1 MFDKMRAEQKEHVK
15 NSVGRLAFTGL
26 SFLIQIGWLVLLF
39 IRLNEYSTTIA
50 LLTSIVAFS
59 LALRIYGKHENAAF
73 KMSWIILLLLFPILG
88 LCLYGL
94 FGHTDM
100 IGRKKQRQFEKLDG
114 ALFPLLPQEELVMK
128 RLEEADYGVANQCR
142 YINRFSGFPVY
153 DNTKVDF
160 YAEAAEGFEAQL
172 AEMEKAEKYIFMEY
186 HAIEEA
192 TAFAAIREVLLRKAA
207 EGVEIRMLYDD
218 VGSVGFIDT
227 GFIKRMEAIGAQCRV
242 FNPVFP
248 VLNLFM
254 NNRDHRKITVIDGK
268 VGFTGGYNLADEYF
282 NITHSYGYWKDTGVK
297 LTGDAVKSLL
307 VMFLE
312 MWNAMK
318 ETDSDFGKYLEAAD
332 EGTESERENVCAQPV
347 AEYDREC
354 RTVSAGYVQPYADSP
369 LDTEPIGENV
379 YLNLIKNA
387 KRKLYIATPYLII
400 SDEMNRE
407 LGLAAKRG
415 VDVRVITPGIPDKKM
430 IYKITRSYYAGLVL
444 QGVRVY
450 EYTPGFI
457 HEKQV
462 LCDDECATVGTINFD
477 YRSLYHHFE
486 NGVFL
491 YKCEAVRDIS
501 RDFDE
506 TLEKCAE
513 VTEFY
518 KSGRSAVLRGTQCLL
533 RLFAPLL

>member
-1 MFDKMRAEQKEHVK
+1 MFGKMRAEEKERVK
-15 NSVGRLAFTGL
+15 NSVGRLTFTGL
-26 SFLIQIGWLVLLF
+26 SILIQIGW
-39 IRLNEYSTTIA
+39 
-50 LLTSIVAFS
+50 IV
-59 LALRIYGKHENAAF
+59 
-73 KMSWIILLLLFPILG
+73 LLLLFPILG

-94 FGHTDM
+94 FGHTDL
-100 IGRKKQRQFEKLDG
+100 IGKKKQRRFDKLDK
-114 ALFPLLPQEELVMK
+114 ALFPMIPQEERVL
-128 RLEEADYGVANQCR
+128 RQLEKEEFAVANQCR
-142 YINRFSGFPVY
+142 YISKFSGFPVY
-153 DNTKVDF
+153 DNTDVIF
-160 YAEAAEGFEAQL
+160 YAEASEGFEAQL
-172 AEMEKAEKYIFMEY
+172 AELEKAKKYIFMEY

-192 TAFAAIREVLLRKAA
+192 TAFARLKEVLGRKAA
-207 EGVEIRMLYDD
+207 EGVEVRLLYDD
-218 VGSVGFIDT
+218 VGSVGFIDS
-227 GFIKRMEAIGAQCRV
+227 GFIKRMEAIGVQCRV
-242 FNPVFP
+242 FNPVLP
-248 VLNLFM
+248 ILNLFM
-254 NNRDHRKITVIDGK
+254 NNRDHRKITVIDGN

-282 NITHSYGYWKDTGVK
+282 NITHPYGYWKDTGVK

-318 ETDSDFGKYLEAAD
+318 ETDD
-332 EGTESERENVCAQPV
+332 CAPDCWAVPSQKG
-347 AEYDREC
+347 AE
-354 RTVSAGYVQPYADSP
+354 VSGYVQPYADSP
-369 LDTEPIGENV
+369 LDSEYIGENV

-387 KRKLYIATPYLII
+387 KHKLYVATPYLII

-415 VDVRVITPGIPDKKM
+415 VDVRVITPGIPDKKL

-450 EYTPGFI
+450 EYTPGFL

-462 LCDDECATVGTINFD
+462 LCDEDCAVVGTINFD

-491 YKCEAVRDIS
+491 YRCEAIKDIAK
-501 RDFDE
+501 DFDD
-506 TLEKCAE
+506 TLEKSEE
-513 VTEFY
+513 VTEYY